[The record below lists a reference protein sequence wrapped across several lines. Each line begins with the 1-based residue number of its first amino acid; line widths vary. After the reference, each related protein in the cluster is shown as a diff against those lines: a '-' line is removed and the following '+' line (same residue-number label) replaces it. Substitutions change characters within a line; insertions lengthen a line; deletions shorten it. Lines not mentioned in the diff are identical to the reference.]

1 MFPIFKILRLLKGF
15 FILSTQKDLIPR
27 EIIQSF
33 PKIIE
38 KILNFIISRN
48 DSNLSESLQKLGP
61 TWIKMGQFLSTRP
74 DVIGKELSDQLRE
87 LQDNLPA
94 FDKKYVE
101 EFLTL
106 SFGKDYKKI
115 FTEINEPV
123 AAASIAQVHKAQIN
137 IEGKKKYVAL
147 KILRP
152 NILNR
157 IKKDLEDFYFAA
169 NFLEKIS
176 SEARRLRAVE
186 IVKTL
191 EESLFMEV
199 DLRLEGAAQSEIIE
213 NTENDDFIEVPKI
226 YW

>member
-38 KILNFIISRN
+38 KILNFIINRN

-74 DVIGKELSDQLRE
+74 DIIGKELSNQLRE
-87 LQDNLPA
+87 LQDNLPP

-106 SFGKDYKKI
+106 SLI
-115 FTEINEPV
+115 HISEPTRPER
-123 AAASIAQVHKAQIN
+123 IA
-137 IEGKKKYVAL
+137 
-147 KILRP
+147 
-152 NILNR
+152 
-157 IKKDLEDFYFAA
+157 D
-169 NFLEKIS
+169 
-176 SEARRLRAVE
+176 AV
-186 IVKTL
+186 L
-191 EESLFMEV
+191 WL
-199 DLRLEGAAQSEIIE
+199 
-213 NTENDDFIEVPKI
+213 
-226 YW
+226 